1 MAKKTSGFT
10 SEELGPQSNTN
21 IWVCAAYLKMITRG
35 PGFSHWK
42 KFSTGPPMSSPPA
55 FDSNRKNNP
64 EESDT
69 CRTWPLPESR
79 SLWVSCPWKPNETTE
94 TSETSSHS
102 CMHACIFIAVM
113 FTKTIRTTH
122 EVVAGQNVL
131 IELHNHQNYSSSHCW
146 SKYCEQKREGA
157 IGTTRQAARKAWNS
171 NS

>member
-1 MAKKTSGFT
+1 
-10 SEELGPQSNTN
+10 
-21 IWVCAAYLKMITRG
+21 MITRG
-35 PGFSHWK
+35 PGFSHWI

-79 SLWVSCPWKPNETTE
+79 SLWVSCPWQPNETTE

-122 EVVAGQNVL
+122 EVVASQNVL